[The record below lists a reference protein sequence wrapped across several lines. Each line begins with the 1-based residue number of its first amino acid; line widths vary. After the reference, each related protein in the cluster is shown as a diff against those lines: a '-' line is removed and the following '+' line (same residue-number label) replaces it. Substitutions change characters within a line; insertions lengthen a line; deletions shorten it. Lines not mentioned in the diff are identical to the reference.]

1 MEGRGDRMGE
11 TEGRRRLGWNLGPL
25 GTQVRAMVMGLLKT
39 KRERKKELKVFSPV
53 LT

>member
-11 TEGRRRLGWNLGPL
+11 TEGRGRLGTWGPWM
-25 GTQVRAMVMGLLKT
+25 TQVRAMVMGLLKT
-39 KRERKKELKVFSPV
+39 KRERKKELKDFSPI